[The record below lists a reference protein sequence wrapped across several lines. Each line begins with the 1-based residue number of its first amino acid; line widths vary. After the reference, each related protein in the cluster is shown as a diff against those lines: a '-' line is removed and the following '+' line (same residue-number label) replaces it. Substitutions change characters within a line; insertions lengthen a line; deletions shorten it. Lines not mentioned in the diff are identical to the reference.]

1 MNSIHDMILPSII
14 VGMLLTLILSVQMV
28 MVESSVETRV
38 TQDLQGFAD
47 VAVEV
52 IQQDIRNLN
61 QIIELTDT
69 TITFSER
76 SGHIVSISRSGRDLH
91 VIRKVNGDTL
101 SYQQHALRLSQ
112 ISFESVQMHGF
123 SDVILRVRVQT
134 QSTPAEEVGKRAH
147 RHKAFAH
154 KDIYLRNLHL
164 N

>member
-1 MNSIHDMILPSII
+1 MNSIHDMILPTII
-14 VGMLLTLILSVQMV
+14 VGMLLTLILSVQII

-47 VAVEV
+47 VAVQV

-61 QIIELTDT
+61 QIVELTDT
-69 TITFSER
+69 TIVFKER
-76 SGHIVSISRSGRDLH
+76 NGQTVSIRKNGRDLN
-91 VIRKVNGDTL
+91 VLRTMGSDTL
-101 SYQQHALRLSQ
+101 SFHQHALRLSQ
-112 ISFESVQMHGF
+112 VTFESVQMHGL

-134 QSTPAEEVGKRAH
+134 ESTPAEEVGVRTH
-147 RHKAFAH
+147 RHRAFAH